1 MTAKERSN
9 QMEAELRTLSPK
21 DVVSAAAA
29 QSLARARKNAS
40 ANAAVARQ
48 AAEAAGN
55 VVVVG
60 ASDGELG
67 SKVLSLFEKEAV
79 VEEDKG
85 RRAAGV
91 DSVAGVSLEEARAVV
106 EDIKEILQ
114 RVNTLVVV
122 PADDSG
128 SKSGSSMNTKG
139 GGMLGGLFG
148 GGGGKGKEGAGLTD
162 EEATRV
168 LGACGEGL
176 KHVVCL
182 SAGAAGGSGGGG
194 LFGGGGQD
202 DKSFPPESEA
212 EQVRHVCWGVRR
224 R

>member
-1 MTAKERSN
+1 MTAEERSN
-9 QMEAELRTLSPK
+9 QMEAELRVLSPK

-29 QSLARARKNAS
+29 QALARTKRNAS
-40 ANAAVARQ
+40 ANAAVARR

-67 SKVLSLFEKEAV
+67 SRVLGLFEKEAG
-79 VEEDKG
+79 VEGGKG
-85 RRAAGV
+85 RGAGV
-91 DSVAGVSLEEARAVV
+91 VSVAGVSLEEARAVD
-106 EDIKEILQ
+106 EDIKVIL
-114 RVNTLVVV
+114 RLVNTLVVI
-122 PADDSG
+122 PADDG
-128 SKSGSSMNTKG
+128 GNKSGSSMTPKG

-148 GGGGKGKEGAGLTD
+148 VGGGRGQEGAGLTD

-212 EQVRHVCWGVRR
+212 EQVRLKK
-224 R
+224 